1 MEPKK
6 IQALLFDLDD
16 TLLINDMETFG
27 QQYFKALMAK
37 VQRFCSLQVFLPA
50 LEAATRAMWYNDG
63 QDGTNAEV
71 FAREFFGR
79 VGCKP
84 EELMPIFDEFYT
96 REFEGLRQYTS
107 VDPDARPL
115 VQLAFACGYQVAIAT
130 QPMFPLSA
138 IRARL
143 RWAEVGAEE
152 FPYDYITSYEVMS
165 ACKPHP
171 HYFATLVERLGR
183 RPEECLMV
191 GDSVESDMAAGRYGL
206 KTFWV
211 MRAPQAQV
219 LTINAQGALRDLMM
233 LIETG
238 RINEL

>member
-1 MEPKK
+1 MRTGK
-6 IQALLFDLDD
+6 IRALLFDLDD

-27 QQYFKALMAK
+27 RQYFKALVAK
-37 VQRFCSLQVFLPA
+37 VQRFCPPQVFLPA
-50 LEAATRAMWYNDG
+50 LDAATRAMWYNDG

-79 VGCKP
+79 VGYKP
-84 EELMPIFDEFYT
+84 EELMPVFEEFYA
-96 REFEGLRQYTS
+96 REFESLRQYTS
-107 VDPDARPL
+107 VDPEARPL
-115 VQLAFACGYQVAIAT
+115 MKLAFARGYQVAIST

-152 FPYDYITSYEVMS
+152 FPYNYITSYEVMS

-183 RPEECLMV
+183 KPEECLMV

-211 MRAPQAQV
+211 VRVPQARG
-219 LTINAQGALRDLMM
+219 LANAQGTLRDLTT

-238 RINEL
+238 RIDEL